1 MDMNDIIARLKN
13 GEDAQAIADEMAK
26 SLNDA
31 VKQVEKE
38 TKQADRKT
46 ALAQEIADRINEYA
60 ALNGYKD
67 SALTASDVENIFAE
81 VYGLMTGVNDLLDV
95 LFPKSKPVKVKKV
108 KRTDD
113 DVIADFLNTHPA
125 VEKVYYPGLSTHPGH
140 EIAKK
145 QMRDFGGM
153 MSFTL
158 KNNSKEAAIQ
168 FLKST
173 HLFSL
178 AESLGGVES
187 LISHPAT
194 MTHASIPKE
203 EREKVGVSDSLIRIS
218 VGVEDIDDLLEDLKN
233 ALNAS

>member
-60 ALNGYKD
+60 ALNGYKN
-67 SALTASDVENIFAE
+67 SALTASDMENIFAE

-95 LFPKSKPVKVKKV
+95 LFPKSEPVKVKKV

-113 DVIADFLNTHPA
+113 DVIADFLNTFIN
-125 VEKVYYPGLSTHPGH
+125 K
-140 EIAKK
+140 
-145 QMRDFGGM
+145 
-153 MSFTL
+153 
-158 KNNSKEAAIQ
+158 
-168 FLKST
+168 
-173 HLFSL
+173 
-178 AESLGGVES
+178 
-187 LISHPAT
+187 
-194 MTHASIPKE
+194 
-203 EREKVGVSDSLIRIS
+203 
-218 VGVEDIDDLLEDLKN
+218 
-233 ALNAS
+233 

>member
-13 GEDAQAIADEMAK
+13 GEDAQTIADEMAK

-95 LFPKSKPVKVKKV
+95 LFPKSTPVKVKKV

-113 DVIADFLNTHPA
+113 DVIAEFLNTFIN
-125 VEKVYYPGLSTHPGH
+125 K
-140 EIAKK
+140 
-145 QMRDFGGM
+145 
-153 MSFTL
+153 
-158 KNNSKEAAIQ
+158 
-168 FLKST
+168 
-173 HLFSL
+173 
-178 AESLGGVES
+178 
-187 LISHPAT
+187 
-194 MTHASIPKE
+194 
-203 EREKVGVSDSLIRIS
+203 
-218 VGVEDIDDLLEDLKN
+218 
-233 ALNAS
+233 

>member
-13 GEDAQAIADEMAK
+13 GEDAQSIADEMAK

-95 LFPKSKPVKVKKV
+95 LFPKSEPVKVKKV

-113 DVIADFLNTHPA
+113 DVIAEFLNTFIN
-125 VEKVYYPGLSTHPGH
+125 K
-140 EIAKK
+140 
-145 QMRDFGGM
+145 
-153 MSFTL
+153 
-158 KNNSKEAAIQ
+158 
-168 FLKST
+168 
-173 HLFSL
+173 
-178 AESLGGVES
+178 
-187 LISHPAT
+187 
-194 MTHASIPKE
+194 
-203 EREKVGVSDSLIRIS
+203 
-218 VGVEDIDDLLEDLKN
+218 
-233 ALNAS
+233 

>member
-31 VKQVEKE
+31 VKQVEQE
-38 TKQADRKT
+38 TKKQADQKT

-95 LFPKSKPVKVKKV
+95 LFPKSTPVKVKKV

-113 DVIADFLNTHPA
+113 DVIAEFLNTFIN
-125 VEKVYYPGLSTHPGH
+125 K
-140 EIAKK
+140 
-145 QMRDFGGM
+145 
-153 MSFTL
+153 
-158 KNNSKEAAIQ
+158 
-168 FLKST
+168 
-173 HLFSL
+173 
-178 AESLGGVES
+178 
-187 LISHPAT
+187 
-194 MTHASIPKE
+194 
-203 EREKVGVSDSLIRIS
+203 
-218 VGVEDIDDLLEDLKN
+218 
-233 ALNAS
+233 

>member
-38 TKQADRKT
+38 SKQAGRKA

-95 LFPKSKPVKVKKV
+95 LFPKSTPVKVKKV

-113 DVIADFLNTHPA
+113 DVIAEFLNTFIN
-125 VEKVYYPGLSTHPGH
+125 K
-140 EIAKK
+140 
-145 QMRDFGGM
+145 
-153 MSFTL
+153 
-158 KNNSKEAAIQ
+158 
-168 FLKST
+168 
-173 HLFSL
+173 
-178 AESLGGVES
+178 
-187 LISHPAT
+187 
-194 MTHASIPKE
+194 
-203 EREKVGVSDSLIRIS
+203 
-218 VGVEDIDDLLEDLKN
+218 
-233 ALNAS
+233 

>member
-95 LFPKSKPVKVKKV
+95 LFPKREPVKVKKV

-113 DVIADFLNTHPA
+113 DVIAEFLNTFIN
-125 VEKVYYPGLSTHPGH
+125 K
-140 EIAKK
+140 
-145 QMRDFGGM
+145 
-153 MSFTL
+153 
-158 KNNSKEAAIQ
+158 
-168 FLKST
+168 
-173 HLFSL
+173 
-178 AESLGGVES
+178 
-187 LISHPAT
+187 
-194 MTHASIPKE
+194 
-203 EREKVGVSDSLIRIS
+203 
-218 VGVEDIDDLLEDLKN
+218 
-233 ALNAS
+233 

>member
-95 LFPKSKPVKVKKV
+95 LFPKSEPVKVKKV

-113 DVIADFLNTHPA
+113 DVIAEFLNTFIN
-125 VEKVYYPGLSTHPGH
+125 K
-140 EIAKK
+140 
-145 QMRDFGGM
+145 
-153 MSFTL
+153 
-158 KNNSKEAAIQ
+158 
-168 FLKST
+168 
-173 HLFSL
+173 
-178 AESLGGVES
+178 
-187 LISHPAT
+187 
-194 MTHASIPKE
+194 
-203 EREKVGVSDSLIRIS
+203 
-218 VGVEDIDDLLEDLKN
+218 
-233 ALNAS
+233 

>member
-46 ALAQEIADRINEYA
+46 ALAQEIANRINEYA
-60 ALNGYKD
+60 VLNGYKD

-95 LFPKSKPVKVKKV
+95 LFPKSEPVKVKKV

-113 DVIADFLNTHPA
+113 DVIADFLNTFIN
-125 VEKVYYPGLSTHPGH
+125 K
-140 EIAKK
+140 
-145 QMRDFGGM
+145 
-153 MSFTL
+153 
-158 KNNSKEAAIQ
+158 
-168 FLKST
+168 
-173 HLFSL
+173 
-178 AESLGGVES
+178 
-187 LISHPAT
+187 
-194 MTHASIPKE
+194 
-203 EREKVGVSDSLIRIS
+203 
-218 VGVEDIDDLLEDLKN
+218 
-233 ALNAS
+233 

>member
-95 LFPKSKPVKVKKV
+95 LFPKSTPVKVKKV
-108 KRTDD
+108 KKTDD
-113 DVIADFLNTHPA
+113 DVIAEFLNTFIN
-125 VEKVYYPGLSTHPGH
+125 K
-140 EIAKK
+140 
-145 QMRDFGGM
+145 
-153 MSFTL
+153 
-158 KNNSKEAAIQ
+158 
-168 FLKST
+168 
-173 HLFSL
+173 
-178 AESLGGVES
+178 
-187 LISHPAT
+187 
-194 MTHASIPKE
+194 
-203 EREKVGVSDSLIRIS
+203 
-218 VGVEDIDDLLEDLKN
+218 
-233 ALNAS
+233 

>member
-38 TKQADRKT
+38 SKQAARKA

-95 LFPKSKPVKVKKV
+95 LFPKSTPVKVKKV

-113 DVIADFLNTHPA
+113 DVIAEFLNTFIN
-125 VEKVYYPGLSTHPGH
+125 K
-140 EIAKK
+140 
-145 QMRDFGGM
+145 
-153 MSFTL
+153 
-158 KNNSKEAAIQ
+158 
-168 FLKST
+168 
-173 HLFSL
+173 
-178 AESLGGVES
+178 
-187 LISHPAT
+187 
-194 MTHASIPKE
+194 
-203 EREKVGVSDSLIRIS
+203 
-218 VGVEDIDDLLEDLKN
+218 
-233 ALNAS
+233 